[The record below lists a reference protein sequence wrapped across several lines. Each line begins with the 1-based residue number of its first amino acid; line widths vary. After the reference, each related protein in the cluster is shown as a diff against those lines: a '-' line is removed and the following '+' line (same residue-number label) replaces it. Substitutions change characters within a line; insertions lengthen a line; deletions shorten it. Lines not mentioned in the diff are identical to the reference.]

1 LIDDSNSLDHNI
13 SRSDSR
19 VSSYSNVEKDVSE
32 NSEDNLYSKLYK
44 GKKKDSDKDLCM
56 KTYKSFS
63 ENLEEPFEEE
73 IVKQDQM
80 LSENESKLSDSDDSN
95 GNESANY

>member
-1 LIDDSNSLDHNI
+1 VIDDTNSLDHN
-13 SRSDSR
+13 SSKSDSR
-19 VSSYSNVEKDVSE
+19 VSSYRNVDKDASE

-44 GKKKDSDKDLCM
+44 GNKKGSDKDLCM

-80 LSENESKLSDSDDSN
+80 LSENESKLNDSDDSN
-95 GNESANY
+95 GSESANY

>member
-1 LIDDSNSLDHNI
+1 
-13 SRSDSR
+13 
-19 VSSYSNVEKDVSE
+19 
-32 NSEDNLYSKLYK
+32 
-44 GKKKDSDKDLCM
+44 M